1 MRITSIICS
10 IVLLTLSEYIYAQNP
25 IVQNLLNDV
34 RLDSLTNF
42 VKQLSGK
49 KSVVINGVTDTIKS
63 RQYQQPGNEKAFQFM
78 KAEFT
83 RFGYQVDSFQF
94 NPSGKNL
101 LATKTGYKYP
111 NKRFMLGAHY
121 DNWPLTTVAPGADD
135 NASGTS
141 TVLEAG
147 RVFANYSFP
156 YTIVFVLWDEEE
168 PGLLGSIAYV
178 PTIGSNSET
187 LMGYVNVDMLGWD
200 GNNDSVADINVRPVA
215 NSYTLRDKSVYCNTA
230 YNIQLNLHV
239 VDPGNGST
247 DHAPFWN
254 NGYSAIGID
263 EEYDNDFNPFW
274 HTPADSLAQFNL
286 SFYQKCSKLAYATIA
301 EFALDTVN
309 TVGIKE
315 NNLANGFQIYPN
327 PFSERLIIRSE
338 KQNELIERVVIF
350 DCTGNVI
357 FEKQID
363 NLSATVLVPATLH
376 EGIYFLKVFTS
387 DHSSVKKIIKQ

>member
-1 MRITSIICS
+1 MRIIRVICS
-10 IVLLTLSEYIYAQNP
+10 IIVLTWGKCVYAQNP
-25 IVQNLLNDV
+25 LIQSLLNDV

-49 KSVVINGVTDTIKS
+49 KTVVINCVTDTIKS

-78 KAEFT
+78 KQEFI

-94 NPSGKNL
+94 NPTGKNL
-101 LATKTGYKYP
+101 LAIKTGYKYP

-147 RVFANYSFP
+147 RVFSNYSFP

-168 PGLLGSIAYV
+168 PGLLGSVAYV

-200 GNNDSVADINVRPVA
+200 GNNDSVADVNVRPVA
-215 NSYTLRDKSVYCNTA
+215 NSYTLRDKAVFCNTA
-230 YNIQLNLHV
+230 YNIQLNLHI

-254 NGYSAIGID
+254 NGHSAIGID

-286 SFYQKCSKLAYATIA
+286 NFYQKCSKLAYATIA
-301 EFALDTVN
+301 EFALDTIN

-327 PFSERLIIRSE
+327 PFNEQIIIRSE
-338 KQNELIERVVIF
+338 KQNEPIESVTLF
-350 DCTGNVI
+350 DCTGRI
-357 FEKQID
+357 LIEKKI
-363 NLSATVLVPATLH
+363 NNPIATVSIPEAVS
-376 EGIYFLKVFTS
+376 EGIYFIKVFTS
-387 DHSSVKKIIKQ
+387 DYSFVKKIIRQ